1 MKYYLVSEMAE
12 MLGITTQALR
22 QRIKKRGIKPEKKH
36 DILGWDLF
44 SEAQFEKIMEELKIG
59 RPKFKKNKQGGR
71 N

>member
-36 DILGWDLF
+36 YILGWDMF
-44 SEAQFEKIMEELKIG
+44 SEKQFESICCDLQIG
-59 RPKFKKNKQGGR
+59 RPKKEVK
-71 N
+71 

>member
-1 MKYYLVSEMAE
+1 MKYYLVSEMSE
-12 MLGITTQALR
+12 MLGITTQELR
-22 QRIKKRGIKPEKKH
+22 QRIKKRGIKPARKH
-36 DILGWDLF
+36 IVLGWDLF

>member
-36 DILGWDLF
+36 DMLGWDMF
-44 SEAQFEKIMEELKIG
+44 SEKQFEKRMDEMKVG
-59 RPKFKKNKQGGR
+59 RPKFKK
-71 N
+71 